1 MSDVLTSN
9 SLVSSIKRRAHVP
22 ENQSTFNFNDFLEF
36 ANEELRLALVP
47 SLMSLN
53 EDFLLFEQEVDL
65 VPNKNEYT
73 IPSRAVGNKLRD
85 VQKKFVEGS
94 YGEMTRISI
103 GERFA
108 DSNDGYSQNSLST
121 FYVKNNKVVLQG
133 SNSYTGKLVFIYY
146 IKPSRLVAENRIGVI
161 KGINRA
167 TGEIVL
173 DKIPSVF
180 NTNAKYDLYKSDS
193 PNSILKI
200 DLSLASINT
209 STLTVIFNAS
219 EISEEV
225 QIGDHV
231 SLAGECIIPQVPSD
245 IHPMLAQLVACRVLE
260 SQGDTEG
267 LQNALLKLK
276 QMQDASGII
285 LDNRVEEA
293 PQKIVNRHGT
303 MRSAVFSKRYNRR

>member
-1 MSDVLTSN
+1 MTSN
-9 SLVSSIKRRAHVP
+9 SLVTSIKRRAHVP
-22 ENQSTFNFNDFLEF
+22 ENQSTFSFNDFLEF

-65 VPNKNEYT
+65 VPNKTEYI

-85 VQKKFVEGS
+85 VQKKFNEGS

-103 GERFA
+103 GERFS
-108 DSNDGYSQNSLST
+108 DNGGNSLTT
-121 FYVKNNKVVLQG
+121 FYVKNNKVVLRDS
-133 SNSYTGKLVFIYY
+133 SNYSGKLVFIYY
-146 IKPSRLVAENRIGVI
+146 IKPSRLVAEDRIGVI
-161 KGINRA
+161 KGINRT

-173 DKIPSVF
+173 DRIPTVF
-180 NTNAKYDLYKSDS
+180 NTNVNYDFYKADS

-200 DLSLASINT
+200 DLSLATINT
-209 STLTVIFNAS
+209 STLTVTFNPS
-219 EISEEV
+219 DVPEELTL
-225 QIGDHV
+225 GDHV
-231 SLAGECIIPQVPSD
+231 SLSGECIIPQVPSD
-245 IHPMLAQLVACRVLE
+245 IHPMLAQLVACRMLE

-276 QMQDASGII
+276 QMQEASGVI

-303 MRSAVFSKRYNRR
+303 LRSAIFSKRSNGR